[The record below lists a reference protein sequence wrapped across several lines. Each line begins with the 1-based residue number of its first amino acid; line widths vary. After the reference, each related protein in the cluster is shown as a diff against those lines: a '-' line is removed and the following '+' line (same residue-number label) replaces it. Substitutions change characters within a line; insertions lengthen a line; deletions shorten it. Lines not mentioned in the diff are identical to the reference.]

1 MYRMYINMFFPIN
14 DFKKDDIWWFII
26 DVPLKSLLLLGDA
39 PDSQTDLFINPTL
52 GESWKKW
59 NMALSKRRGQSSL
72 QFLNFNV
79 EEMFPCS
86 NATMGKNTEL
96 LILRWISRKVKSCH
110 RFLGF
115 PEQYLV
121 AHPTARKWVITPVI
135 NGISVGLIH
144 WNHWGYNPRTIIS
157 RTGNHGWSIKNSIDD
172 RIRWQRPSPIFRIGS
187 LIRHCLFGGDWNH
200 GILWLS
206 IQLGME

>member
-1 MYRMYINMFFPIN
+1 MIL
-14 DFKKDDIWWFII
+14 KKDDIWWFII

-86 NATMGKNTEL
+86 NATMGK
-96 LILRWISRKVKSCH
+96 KH
-110 RFLGF
+110 RATN
-115 PEQYLV
+115 P
-121 AHPTARKWVITPVI
+121 PVDQSEGQVLPPLFRI
-135 NGISVGLIH
+135 
-144 WNHWGYNPRTIIS
+144 PRTKYIHIYIYIFTHS
-157 RTGNHGWSIKNSIDD
+157 HR
-172 RIRWQRPSPIFRIGS
+172 PIFEKKTLQNIYNSKYNYNYNYSYKRLQVYI
-187 LIRHCLFGGDWNH
+187 
-200 GILWLS
+200 
-206 IQLGME
+206 